1 MMSFKVQ
8 GDSQPGKA
16 LVTGCAGSDAFGSA
30 DGYFVFDMVHVRQYN
45 YWDALKKGMDSYLKT
60 LKK

>member
-1 MMSFKVQ
+1 MTQSV
-8 GDSQPGKA
+8 
-16 LVTGCAGSDAFGSA
+16 DACIGSA

-45 YWDALKKGMDSYLKT
+45 YWDALKQGIDNYLKT